1 MNLKTFV
8 KTKVIIEN
16 SHFYGTEIDI
26 RAGFGPVGITE
37 KKTHL
42 GQLFATFEAGFF
54 KFSWAKKNINNILS
68 ALKSSIK

>member
-8 KTKVIIEN
+8 KTKVIIEK

-37 KKTHL
+37 KKHIWANYEQL
-42 GQLFATFEAGFF
+42 LRLVFSSFYGQ
-54 KFSWAKKNINNILS
+54 KRNK
-68 ALKSSIK
+68 

>member
-8 KTKVIIEN
+8 KTKVIIEK

-37 KKTHL
+37 KKHIWANYE
-42 GQLFATFEAGFF
+42 QLLRPFI
-54 KFSWAKKNINNILS
+54 SKKK
-68 ALKSSIK
+68 LKHCKGRLF